1 VPFLFCLILH
11 DFSKRSG
18 FVYLI
23 IILGVT
29 QKGSGYS
36 LQVLA
41 LPSSG
46 CGLFAA
52 IPHAGILGYIVAVD
66 TLGL

>member
-1 VPFLFCLILH
+1 LILH

-36 LQVLA
+36 LQVLVSSEKTRLWA
-41 LPSSG
+41 FRCYPSRGHS
-46 CGLFAA
+46 
-52 IPHAGILGYIVAVD
+52 
-66 TLGL
+66 